1 MASRG
6 SAPASFINW
15 SCLITL
21 ILLLSTFDLSKT
33 SIRSGG
39 VFCYENLCTLGNIFT
54 TKATC
59 LRTNSRAKYLG
70 AKLSYYPNSDSSF
83 QLVRIATSGD
93 VSKNPGPTVERK
105 RSREK
110 PTKIVCTGCDKT
122 LRKNQNG
129 VLCSGCTG
137 LFHLKCTGMNRK
149 ELNSYHGNGT
159 WLCFT
164 CCMPQVTDSFF
175 EDSENEEKLS
185 VTSDDDS
192 IPDSLEWFSGNINS
206 HYKS

>member
-1 MASRG
+1 MS
-6 SAPASFINW
+6 
-15 SCLITL
+15 
-21 ILLLSTFDLSKT
+21 
-33 SIRSGG
+33 
-39 VFCYENLCTLGNIFT
+39 
-54 TKATC
+54 
-59 LRTNSRAKYLG
+59 SRAKYLG

-83 QLVRIATSGD
+83 QLARIATSGD

-122 LRKNQNG
+122 LRRNQNG
-129 VLCSGCTG
+129 MLCSGCTV

-164 CCMPQVTDSFF
+164 CCMPQFTDSFF

-185 VTSDDDS
+185 VTSDDNS